1 MTIVALAIKK
11 SLHDWH
17 HASLGLLMGLT
28 LNLMV
33 TALIKNTV
41 GRPRPDFI
49 DRCQP
54 QEGAKDSSIYG
65 LSNSSICTRKD
76 LLRDGY
82 KSFLSGHSSSKNKFI
97 NTQHMMIMRH

>member
-1 MTIVALAIKK
+1 M
-11 SLHDWH
+11 HDWH

-33 TALIKNTV
+33 TEVFKNTV

-54 QEGAKDSSIYG
+54 RVGVTDPVFG
-65 LSNSSICTRKD
+65 LTDSSICTRTD
-76 LLRDGY
+76 LLKDGF
-82 KSFLSGHSSSKNKFI
+82 KSFLSGHSSSKNKNNNNNRKICKILTFLYS
-97 NTQHMMIMRH
+97 